1 MKHFGLFL
9 KHFFVLSPEMGSI
22 FSLHGSIFRKFEKKF
37 FFKNYFFSRKLYMWN
52 QFPLIDTCLG
62 IQTYDDEIRKKNFFE
77 FVFGI
82 LYPGHF

>member
-1 MKHFGLFL
+1 
-9 KHFFVLSPEMGSI
+9 
-22 FSLHGSIFRKFEKKF
+22 
-37 FFKNYFFSRKLYMWN
+37 MWN

-82 LYPGHF
+82 LSLGHF